1 MMDSFAGRMKEMR
14 RSRSAR
20 SLSVP
25 LVLFLKSKT
34 GLASLLILLF
44 YIVLALFAPH
54 IAPYNPLQ
62 QNLSHSLLPPS
73 RSHLMGTDDLG
84 RDVFSRIVYAI
95 RLDLEIAFISVSIA
109 YLIGVLAGIVA
120 GYYGKIADNAIMR
133 VMDVFLAFPSLIFA
147 IAISV
152 ILGTGFLSIIVAITV
167 TSIPLFSRVARS
179 TVLSTKNELYVTAAL
194 SQGASKIHI
203 LFKHILPPSIAPT
216 LVLYAL
222 GLGTAINVAA
232 ALSFLGVGIHPPIPE
247 LGAMIS
253 EGLTYVLSGQW
264 WISVMPG
271 LFIVFIVI
279 ATNMMGDTIR
289 EVNDVSLR
297 R

>member
-1 MMDSFAGRMKEMR
+1 MDSFAGRMKEMR

>member
-1 MMDSFAGRMKEMR
+1 MDGFAGRIGEIRK
-14 RSRSAR
+14 SRSAR
-20 SLSVP
+20 NFYLP
-25 LVLFLKSKT
+25 FILFLKSKT
-34 GLASLLILLF
+34 GLVSMLILLF
-44 YIVLALFAPH
+44 YIVIAVFAPQ

-73 RSHLMGTDDLG
+73 LSHLMGTDDLG
-84 RDVFSRIVYAI
+84 RDVFSRVVFAI
-95 RLDLEIAFISVSIA
+95 RIDLEIAFISVSIA
-109 YLIGVLAGIVA
+109 YVIGVLAGIVA

-179 TVLSTKNELYVTAAL
+179 TVLSTKNELYVTAAV
-194 SQGASKIHI
+194 SQGASKTHI
-203 LFKHILPPSIAPT
+203 LFRHILPPSIAPT

-222 GLGTAINVAA
+222 GLGGAINVAA
-232 ALSFLGVGIHPPIPE
+232 ALSFLGVGIHPPTPE

-253 EGLTYVLSGQW
+253 EGLNYVLSGQW
-264 WISVMPG
+264 WLSVMPG
-271 LFIVFIVI
+271 LFIVLIVI